1 VAPLKV
7 RAIIIDMDGTITN
20 FNLDFMDVRRK
31 GLKELERMNLRTPDM
46 TEQTSFFVLLNAVK
60 DRLDALS
67 YVLLRRK
74 FYNLL
79 EEMELEGAKG
89 VTLYSGAVETLQKIR
104 SHGVK
109 IGLVTNNGRAGTDL
123 TLNRLGLQSF
133 FDVVVTR
140 DDCEEMKPS
149 AEPVKKA
156 LAGMHVQ
163 IQSAIL
169 VGDGVMDVLAARATG
184 LLSIAVATG
193 PFSNERLLK
202 VEPDYFLGSI
212 NDLPLLIDSLET
224 KN

>member
-1 VAPLKV
+1 LKV

>member
-1 VAPLKV
+1 LKV

-20 FNLDFMDVRRK
+20 FNLNFMDARRK
-31 GLKELERMNLRTPDM
+31 ALKELELMNLRTAEM
-46 TEQTSFFVLLNAVK
+46 TEQTSFFVLLNSAK

-67 YVLLRRK
+67 YALLRRK

-79 EEMELEGAKG
+79 EEMELEGANEA
-89 VTLYSGAVETLQKIR
+89 TLYSGAVETLQKVR
-104 SHGVK
+104 SRGVK

-123 TLNRLGLQSF
+123 TLNRLELQSF

-149 AEPVKKA
+149 AEPVRKA
-156 LAGMHVQ
+156 LAEMRVQ
-163 IQSAIL
+163 IQNAIL

-184 LLSIAVATG
+184 LLSVAVATG
-193 PFSNERLLK
+193 PFSNERLVR

>member
-1 VAPLKV
+1 MKV

-104 SHGVK
+104 TRGVK